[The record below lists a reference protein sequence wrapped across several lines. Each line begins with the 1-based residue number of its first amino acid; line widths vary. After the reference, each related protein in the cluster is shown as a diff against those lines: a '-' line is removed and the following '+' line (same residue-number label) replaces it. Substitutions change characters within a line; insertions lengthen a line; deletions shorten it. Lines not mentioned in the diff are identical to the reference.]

1 MKRFLE
7 TKLFNLLSYSV
18 DGKEIDR
25 IELSMAY
32 DDFVR
37 QLLLFCQEEQNI
49 ILLCFAINYTVA
61 EVKELNMRLEIEN
74 DNSSLEIRLLL
85 AKVLSI
91 LDSTFRVV
99 QFRLDNPDLFP
110 INTENNFSPDV
121 YLANDV
127 DMIDI
132 MELIC
137 GLFYS
142 HSVRNKVGNTVNFS
156 ELARVFEKGMNFK
169 FADIYKKRD
178 DVFKRKA
185 TKLTEFLNE
194 LIIAIKIESK
204 NRGYLQISSL
214 SIFYRGIDH
223 LLP

>member
-7 TKLFNLLSYSV
+7 TKLFKLLSCSV
-18 DGKEIDR
+18 NGNEIDR

-61 EVKELNMRLEIEN
+61 EVKELNMRLEVE
-74 DNSSLEIRLLL
+74 DDKSSLEIRLLII
-85 AKVLSI
+85 KVLSI
-91 LDSTFRVV
+91 LDSTFKVI

-110 INTENNFSPDV
+110 INTENSFDPDV

-142 HSVRNKVGNTVNFS
+142 HSVKNKIGNPVNFS

-169 FADIYKKRD
+169 FVDIYKKRD

-204 NRGYLQISSL
+204 NRGYL
-214 SIFYRGIDH
+214 
-223 LLP
+223 

>member
-7 TKLFNLLSYSV
+7 TKLFKLLSCSV
-18 DGKEIDR
+18 NGNEIDR

-61 EVKELNMRLEIEN
+61 EVKELNMRLEVE
-74 DNSSLEIRLLL
+74 DDKSSLEIRLLII
-85 AKVLSI
+85 KVLSI
-91 LDSTFRVV
+91 LDSTFKVI

-110 INTENNFSPDV
+110 INIENSFDPDV

-142 HSVRNKVGNTVNFS
+142 HSVKNKIGNPVNFS

-178 DVFKRKA
+178 DVFKRKT

-204 NRGYLQISSL
+204 NRGYL
-214 SIFYRGIDH
+214 
-223 LLP
+223 

>member
-7 TKLFNLLSYSV
+7 TKLFKLLSCSV
-18 DGKEIDR
+18 NGNEISH

-49 ILLCFAINYTVA
+49 ILLCFAINYTVT
-61 EVKELNMRLEIEN
+61 EVKELNMRLEIK
-74 DNSSLEIRLLL
+74 DDKSSLEIRLLII
-85 AKVLSI
+85 KVLSI
-91 LDSTFRVV
+91 LDSTFKVI

-110 INTENNFSPDV
+110 INTENSFDPDV

-142 HSVRNKVGNTVNFS
+142 HSVKNKIGNPVNFS

-185 TKLTEFLNE
+185 IKLTEFLNE

-204 NRGYLQISSL
+204 NRGYL
-214 SIFYRGIDH
+214 
-223 LLP
+223 

>member
-1 MKRFLE
+1 VKRFLE
-7 TKLFNLLSYSV
+7 TKLFNLLSCFV
-18 DGKEIDR
+18 NGKEIDR

-110 INTENNFSPDV
+110 INTKHNFAPDV

-142 HSVRNKVGNTVNFS
+142 HSVRNKVGNPVNFS

-204 NRGYLQISSL
+204 NRGYL
-214 SIFYRGIDH
+214 
-223 LLP
+223 

>member
-1 MKRFLE
+1 VKRFLE

-49 ILLCFAINYTVA
+49 ILCFAINYTVA

-204 NRGYLQISSL
+204 NRGYL
-214 SIFYRGIDH
+214 
-223 LLP
+223 

>member
-1 MKRFLE
+1 MPVKRFLE
-7 TKLFNLLSYSV
+7 TKLFKLLTYS
-18 DGKEIDR
+18 ISDR
-25 IELSMAY
+25 KINSSELSVAY

-37 QLLLFCQEEQNI
+37 QLFLFCQNEQDI
-49 ILLCFAINYTVA
+49 ILLYFTINYTIA
-61 EVKELNMRLEIEN
+61 EIKELNVRLEFEY
-74 DNSSLEIRLLL
+74 DNSLFDIRLLL
-85 AKVLSI
+85 SKLSSI
-91 LDSTFRVV
+91 LDSTFKIV
-99 QFRLDNPDLFP
+99 QFRLENPNIFMQ
-110 INTENNFSPDV
+110 NEENSFVSDV

-142 HSVRNKVGNTVNFS
+142 HSVRNRVGNPVN
-156 ELARVFEKGMNFK
+156 LTRVFEKGMNFK

-178 DVFKRKA
+178 DVFKRKT

-204 NRGYLQISSL
+204 NRGYL
-214 SIFYRGIDH
+214 
-223 LLP
+223 

>member
-7 TKLFNLLSYSV
+7 TKLFKLLSCSV
-18 DGKEIDR
+18 NGNEIDR

-61 EVKELNMRLEIEN
+61 EVKELNMRLEVE
-74 DNSSLEIRLLL
+74 DDKSSLEIRLLII
-85 AKVLSI
+85 KVLSI
-91 LDSTFRVV
+91 LDSTFKVI

-110 INTENNFSPDV
+110 VNTENSFDPDV

-142 HSVRNKVGNTVNFS
+142 RSVKNKIGNPVNFS

-204 NRGYLQISSL
+204 NRGYL
-214 SIFYRGIDH
+214 
-223 LLP
+223 

>member
-7 TKLFNLLSYSV
+7 TKLFNLLSCSV
-18 DGKEIDR
+18 NGKEIDR

-49 ILLCFAINYTVA
+49 ILLCFTINYTVA

-74 DNSSLEIRLLL
+74 DNSTLEIRLLL

-99 QFRLDNPDLFP
+99 QFRLDNPDLFS
-110 INTENNFSPDV
+110 INTEHNFDPDV
-121 YLANDV
+121 YLANYV

-142 HSVRNKVGNTVNFS
+142 HSVRNKVGNPVNFS
-156 ELARVFEKGMNFK
+156 ELARIFEKGMNFK

-204 NRGYLQISSL
+204 NRGYL
-214 SIFYRGIDH
+214 
-223 LLP
+223 

>member
-7 TKLFNLLSYSV
+7 TKLFKLLSCSV
-18 DGKEIDR
+18 NGNEIDR

-61 EVKELNMRLEIEN
+61 EVKELNMRIEVE
-74 DNSSLEIRLLL
+74 DDKSSLEIRLLII
-85 AKVLSI
+85 KVLSI
-91 LDSTFRVV
+91 LDSTFKVI

-110 INTENNFSPDV
+110 INTENSFDPDV

-142 HSVRNKVGNTVNFS
+142 RSVKNKIGNPVNFS

-204 NRGYLQISSL
+204 NRGYL
-214 SIFYRGIDH
+214 
-223 LLP
+223 

>member
-7 TKLFNLLSYSV
+7 TKLFKLLSCSV
-18 DGKEIDR
+18 NGNEIDR

-61 EVKELNMRLEIEN
+61 EVKELNMRLEVE
-74 DNSSLEIRLLL
+74 DDKSSLEIRLLII
-85 AKVLSI
+85 KVLSI
-91 LDSTFRVV
+91 LDSTFKVI

-110 INTENNFSPDV
+110 INTENSFDPDV

-142 HSVRNKVGNTVNFS
+142 RSVKNKIGNPVNFS

-204 NRGYLQISSL
+204 NRGYL
-214 SIFYRGIDH
+214 
-223 LLP
+223 

>member
-7 TKLFNLLSYSV
+7 TKLFKLLSCSV
-18 DGKEIDR
+18 NGNEIDR
-25 IELSMAY
+25 MELSMAY

-61 EVKELNMRLEIEN
+61 EVKELNMRLEFE
-74 DNSSLEIRLLL
+74 DDKSSLEIRLLII
-85 AKVLSI
+85 KVLSI
-91 LDSTFRVV
+91 LDSTFKVI

-110 INTENNFSPDV
+110 INTENSFDLDV

-142 HSVRNKVGNTVNFS
+142 HSVKNKIGNPVNFS

-204 NRGYLQISSL
+204 NRGYL
-214 SIFYRGIDH
+214 
-223 LLP
+223 

>member
-1 MKRFLE
+1 
-7 TKLFNLLSYSV
+7 
-18 DGKEIDR
+18 
-25 IELSMAY
+25 MAY

-74 DNSSLEIRLLL
+74 DNSLLEIRLLL

-110 INTENNFSPDV
+110 INTENNFAPDV

-204 NRGYLQISSL
+204 NRGYL
-214 SIFYRGIDH
+214 
-223 LLP
+223 

>member
-7 TKLFNLLSYSV
+7 TKLFNLLSCFIN
-18 DGKEIDR
+18 GKEIDR

-110 INTENNFSPDV
+110 INTEHNFAPDV

-142 HSVRNKVGNTVNFS
+142 HSVRNKVGNPVNFS

-204 NRGYLQISSL
+204 NRGYL
-214 SIFYRGIDH
+214 
-223 LLP
+223 

>member
-110 INTENNFSPDV
+110 INTENNFAPDV

-204 NRGYLQISSL
+204 NRGYL
-214 SIFYRGIDH
+214 
-223 LLP
+223 

>member
-110 INTENNFSPDV
+110 INTENNFPPDV

-204 NRGYLQISSL
+204 NRGYL
-214 SIFYRGIDH
+214 
-223 LLP
+223 

>member
-7 TKLFNLLSYSV
+7 TKLFNLLSCSV
-18 DGKEIDR
+18 NGKEIDR

-74 DNSSLEIRLLL
+74 DNSTLEIRLLL

-99 QFRLDNPDLFP
+99 QFRLDNPDLFS
-110 INTENNFSPDV
+110 INTEHNFDPDV

-142 HSVRNKVGNTVNFS
+142 HSVRNKVGNPVNFS
-156 ELARVFEKGMNFK
+156 ELARIFEKGMNFK

-204 NRGYLQISSL
+204 NRGYL
-214 SIFYRGIDH
+214 
-223 LLP
+223 

>member
-99 QFRLDNPDLFP
+99 QFRLDNPDLFL

-204 NRGYLQISSL
+204 NRGYL
-214 SIFYRGIDH
+214 
-223 LLP
+223 

>member
-7 TKLFNLLSYSV
+7 TKLFNLLSCSAN
-18 DGKEIDR
+18 GKEVDR

-37 QLLLFCQEEQNI
+37 QLFLFCQEEQNI
-49 ILLCFAINYTVA
+49 ILLCFTINYTAA
-61 EVKELNMRLEIEN
+61 EIKELSMRLEIKD
-74 DNSSLEIRLLL
+74 DNSLLEIRLLL
-85 AKVLSI
+85 AKLLNI

-99 QFRLDNPDLFP
+99 QFRLDNPDSFP
-110 INTENNFSPDV
+110 LNTEDSFESDI

-142 HSVRNKVGNTVNFS
+142 HAVRNKVGNPVNFS
-156 ELARVFEKGMNFK
+156 ELTRVFEKGMNFK

-194 LIIAIKIESK
+194 LIVAIKIESK
-204 NRGYLQISSL
+204 NRGYL
-214 SIFYRGIDH
+214 
-223 LLP
+223 

>member
-7 TKLFNLLSYSV
+7 TKLFNLLSCSAN
-18 DGKEIDR
+18 GKEIDR

-37 QLLLFCQEEQNI
+37 QLFLFCQEEQNI
-49 ILLCFAINYTVA
+49 ILLCFTINYTAA
-61 EVKELNMRLEIEN
+61 EIKELSMRLEIEN
-74 DNSSLEIRLLL
+74 DNSLLEIRLLL
-85 AKVLSI
+85 AKLLNI

-99 QFRLDNPDLFP
+99 QFRLDNPDSFP
-110 INTENNFSPDV
+110 LNTENSFESDV

-142 HSVRNKVGNTVNFS
+142 HAVRNKVGNPVNFS
-156 ELARVFEKGMNFK
+156 ELTRVFEKGMNFK

-194 LIIAIKIESK
+194 LIVAIKIESK
-204 NRGYLQISSL
+204 NRGYL
-214 SIFYRGIDH
+214 
-223 LLP
+223 

>member
-7 TKLFNLLSYSV
+7 TKLFKLLSCSV
-18 DGKEIDR
+18 NGNEIDR

-37 QLLLFCQEEQNI
+37 QLFLFCQEEQNI

-61 EVKELNMRLEIEN
+61 EVKELNMRIEVE
-74 DNSSLEIRLLL
+74 DDKSSLEIRLLII
-85 AKVLSI
+85 KVLSI
-91 LDSTFRVV
+91 LDSTFKVI

-110 INTENNFSPDV
+110 INTENSFDPDV

-142 HSVRNKVGNTVNFS
+142 HSVKNKIGNPVNFS

-169 FADIYKKRD
+169 FVDIYKKRD

-204 NRGYLQISSL
+204 NRGYL
-214 SIFYRGIDH
+214 
-223 LLP
+223 

>member
-7 TKLFNLLSYSV
+7 TKLFNLLSCSV
-18 DGKEIDR
+18 NGKEIDR

-49 ILLCFAINYTVA
+49 ILLCFTINYTVA

-74 DNSSLEIRLLL
+74 DNSTLEIRLLL

-99 QFRLDNPDLFP
+99 QFRLDNPDLFS
-110 INTENNFSPDV
+110 INTEHDFDPDV

-142 HSVRNKVGNTVNFS
+142 HSVRNKVGNPVNFS
-156 ELARVFEKGMNFK
+156 ELARIFEKGMNFK

-204 NRGYLQISSL
+204 NRGYL
-214 SIFYRGIDH
+214 
-223 LLP
+223 

>member
-7 TKLFNLLSYSV
+7 TKLFNLLSCSV
-18 DGKEIDR
+18 NGKEIDR

-74 DNSSLEIRLLL
+74 DNFSLEIRLLL

-110 INTENNFSPDV
+110 INTEHNFDPDV

-142 HSVRNKVGNTVNFS
+142 HSVKNKVGNPVNFS

-204 NRGYLQISSL
+204 NRGYL
-214 SIFYRGIDH
+214 
-223 LLP
+223 

>member
-1 MKRFLE
+1 VKRFLE
-7 TKLFNLLSYSV
+7 TKLFNLLSCSV
-18 DGKEIDR
+18 NGKEIDR

-74 DNSSLEIRLLL
+74 DNSTLEIRLLL

-91 LDSTFRVV
+91 LDSTFKIV
-99 QFRLDNPDLFP
+99 QFRLDNPDLFS
-110 INTENNFSPDV
+110 INTEHNFDPDV

-142 HSVRNKVGNTVNFS
+142 HSVRNKVGNPVNFS
-156 ELARVFEKGMNFK
+156 ELARIFEKGMNFK

-204 NRGYLQISSL
+204 NRGYL
-214 SIFYRGIDH
+214 
-223 LLP
+223 